1 MFTLKNRIL
10 NDMNQCYNIEHVLN
24 VLTPFQTVVS
34 TILDNRERIIK
45 IVKYFQLEKARLEVL
60 PSETEKVLDLST
72 SM

>member
-1 MFTLKNRIL
+1 MFTLKNRII

-45 IVKYFQLEKARLEVL
+45 IVKYFQLEKARLEIL
-60 PSETEKVLDLST
+60 PSETELVLDLST
-72 SM
+72 SI

>member
-1 MFTLKNRIL
+1 
-10 NDMNQCYNIEHVLN
+10 MNQCYNIEHVLN

>member
-1 MFTLKNRIL
+1 MLTLKNRII